1 MSRGRPGA
9 LRARPQRAGAKG
21 SAEISLLAGPESK
34 HQAPGGAGRAL
45 MNEAVDEGIRCFLP
59 GFSARPKDGAFPALA
74 AGGSRAR
81 LPPGQSRASFPP
93 AHGKGHRGHRSAPGR
108 TKGSQQEHAP
118 HRAML
123 LLSCQA
129 ERGHSGLSL
138 PCPSPPPA
146 PLPAAPM
153 GDVCPSPPSVV
164 EGTNTARIYF
174 NCLLYNIKLQK

>member
-93 AHGKGHRGHRSAPGR
+93 AHGKGHRGHRSAPGEDKR
-108 TKGSQQEHAP
+108 LTAGTRPAQGDAPLVVSGGAGSQ
-118 HRAML
+118 RAVPP
-123 LLSCQA
+123 
-129 ERGHSGLSL
+129 LSL
-138 PCPSPPPA
+138 ATSRPSPRSPHGGCL
-146 PLPAAPM
+146 PL
-153 GDVCPSPPSVV
+153 
-164 EGTNTARIYF
+164 TALCGLCRGGNQHSQNLF
-174 NCLLYNIKLQK
+174 